1 MSPAAFRRLGVGGS
15 VAAAALLVVL
25 VLAPALGF
33 RWDPFDRASR
43 RIAKLEARLA
53 QAEAT
58 AVVSSRLARAEADQ
72 SVRLEHHH
80 RRTAEATTIVA
91 DLTAAATESPDAD
104 LPLPPDRAA
113 RLRDADRRLCELA
126 PDLCDAPH
134 DQPAGGRDDAMP
146 AARAAGSG
154 DSRGP

>member
-1 MSPAAFRRLGVGGS
+1 MSPALRRLGVGVA

-25 VLAPALGF
+25 GLAPALGF

-43 RIAKLEARLA
+43 RIAALEVRLA
-53 QAEAT
+53 QAEA
-58 AVVSSRLARAEADQ
+58 AAAASSRLARAEAEQ

-80 RRTAEATTIVA
+80 RRTAAATTIVA
-91 DLTAAATESPDAD
+91 DLTAAVRESPDAH

-113 RLRDADRRLCELA
+113 RLRDADRRLCGLA
-126 PDLCDAPH
+126 PDLCDAPE
-134 DQPAGGRDDAMP
+134 DQSAGGRDDAVP
-146 AARAAGSG
+146 TARAAGSG